1 MLTINTTITAGQT
14 IKFTDQGN
22 FLRVMSA
29 AAALTVRTYQTGR
42 VLTESV
48 GVGAG
53 YAEEFSDYFNEVE
66 VYSATTQ
73 AIQLVIRL
81 GSKVYFDAPPTGN
94 VSVTNIP
101 HVIVDSMPASNGAFT
116 QGRSSVSNTNTQILA
131 ANTNRKYLLI
141 QNNDA
146 GQVLRVTVDG
156 NAATTT
162 TGFRVAAG
170 GVFEIPN
177 YAVTGAINV
186 IFENATA
193 ASNNVEFVTG

>member
-1 MLTINTTITAGQT
+1 MLTINTTINAGQT

-29 AAALTVRTYQTGR
+29 VAALTVRTYKNGQ

-53 YAEEFSDYFNEVE
+53 YAEEFSDIFHEVE

-73 AIQLVIRL
+73 AIQLVIRF

-94 VSVTNIP
+94 VNISGQV
-101 HVIVDSMPASNGAFT
+101 HTVQDNVNGAFT
-116 QGRSSVSNTNTQILA
+116 QSRASVSNANTQILA
-131 ANTNRKYLLI
+131 ANANRRYLLI

-146 GQVLRVTVDG
+146 GQTLRVTVDG
-156 NAATTT
+156 NAATATA
-162 TGFRVAAG
+162 GFRVAAG

-177 YAVTGAINV
+177 FAVTGAINV